1 MKDVFIKK
9 VFDMYEFENNVLQHI
24 ATIYD
29 SAKSDE
35 EFINGLDSAFDG
47 IEDIRDALLM
57 LRKHLFKSPEYL
69 RRITARPSRS

>member
-35 EFINGLDSAFDG
+35 EFISGLDTAFDG
-47 IEDIRDALLM
+47 FEDIHDSLLM